1 MITQKDTL
9 QNHSHQS
16 RMKTTASN
24 GISNAYPGTVTN
36 GMVVG
41 NADWGSS
48 AMRNNWYDGKSF
60 VGVIR
65 TDQGTRY
72 SEETRP
78 VNLTVK
84 VWKRIN

>member
-1 MITQKDTL
+1 
-9 QNHSHQS
+9 
-16 RMKTTASN
+16 MKISSYARIVN
-24 GISNAYPGTVTN
+24 GYPGADGS

-41 NADWGSS
+41 NCGWSES
-48 AMRNNWYDGKSF
+48 EMRNTWYGGNSI
-60 VGVIR
+60 VGNIR

-78 VNLTVK
+78 INLTVK

>member
-1 MITQKDTL
+1 
-9 QNHSHQS
+9 
-16 RMKTTASN
+16 MKTTGSS
-24 GISNAYPGTVTN
+24 GISNGYPGTASN

-41 NADWGSS
+41 NSDWSS
-48 AMRNNWYDGKSF
+48 SEMRNTWYGGNSF

-84 VWKRIN
+84 VWKRVN